1 MKGALVTGAARRI
14 GRAIA
19 LGLAADGWTVAVHHN
34 KSESEAAETAA
45 DIAAAGGRAVAVQ
58 ADLAD
63 PAACAR
69 LVEEAGAAT
78 GGLTC
83 LVNNASMFRE
93 DRIDTAGAETFD
105 ALMAVNLRAPMLLSQ
120 AFAARLPDG
129 ADGVIVNILDQ
140 KLDNPNP
147 DFLSY
152 TLSKY
157 GLAGLTE
164 TLAMALGPAVRVC
177 AVSPGLTLP
186 SGDQPAAQFEAV
198 HGRTPLA
205 RGSRPEDI
213 ADAVRY
219 LAGAR
224 AVTGETILV
233 DGGQHLVPSTRDV
246 MFLDPSHEE
255 DVPE

>member
-14 GRAIA
+14 GCSIA
-19 LGLAADGWTVAVHHN
+19 AGLAADGWFVAVHHN
-34 KSESEAAETAA
+34 TSSAQATETVSRIEA
-45 DIAAAGGRAVAVQ
+45 DGGRAVAVQ
-58 ADLAD
+58 ADLSD
-63 PAACAR
+63 PRACAQ
-69 LVEEAGAAT
+69 LIDEAAQAT

-83 LVNNASMFRE
+83 LVNSASLFVE
-93 DRIDTAGAETFD
+93 DDIACATAEGFDTA
-105 ALMAVNLRAPMLLSQ
+105 MAVNLRAPMLLSQ
-120 AFAARLPDG
+120 AFAARLPQG
-129 ADGVIVNILDQ
+129 EDGVIVNILDQ
-140 KLDNPNP
+140 KLANPNP

-164 TLAMALGPAVRVC
+164 MLAMALGPRIRVC

-186 SGDQPAAQFEAV
+186 SGDQPEDQFAAV

-205 RGSRPEDI
+205 RGSQPEDV
-213 ADAVRY
+213 AGAVRY

-233 DGGQHLVPSTRDV
+233 DGGQHLVGSARDV
-246 MFLDPSHEE
+246 MFLDPSH
-255 DVPE
+255 DKDNTP

>member
-19 LGLAADGWTVAVHHN
+19 TSLAREGWHIAVHYN
-34 KSESEAAETAA
+34 TSSAQAGDLVA
-45 DIAAAGGRAVAVQ
+45 DIEAAGGQASVVR

-63 PAACAR
+63 PSACIRLIEDAAQ
-69 LVEEAGAAT
+69 LT
-78 GGLTC
+78 GGLGC
-83 LVNNASMFRE
+83 LVNNASAFVE
-93 DRIDTAGAETFD
+93 DDIRTVEAAGFD
-105 ALMAVNLRAPMLLSQ
+105 SLMAVNLRAPVLLSK
-120 AFAARLPDG
+120 AFAAQVPQG
-129 ADGVIVNILDQ
+129 GEAVIVNILDQ

-164 TLAMALGPAVRVC
+164 MLAMALGPSVRVC

-186 SGDQPAAQFEAV
+186 SGEQAVSQFESV
-198 HGRTPLA
+198 HRRTPLA
-205 RGSRPEDI
+205 RGSDPDDV
-213 ADAVRY
+213 ADAVCY
-219 LAGAR
+219 LTRAR

-233 DGGQHLVPSTRDV
+233 DGGQHLVPSSRDV

-255 DVPE
+255 DSGE